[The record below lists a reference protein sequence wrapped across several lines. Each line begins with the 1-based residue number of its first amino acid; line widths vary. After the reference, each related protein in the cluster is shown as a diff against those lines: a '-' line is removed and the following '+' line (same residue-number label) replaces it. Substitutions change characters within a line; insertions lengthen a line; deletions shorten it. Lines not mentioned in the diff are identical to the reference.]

1 MRDRSDSPVTSP
13 AQPPTRRTFLV
24 SEPQLP
30 WASALRHLTFLFLLT
45 GCSSLLGQIPQTL
58 FWGSPGATKLVIGK
72 PVPIEVFA
80 SSGLPVTFVV
90 DHGPAVIAD
99 GTLTP
104 TGFGTIRVTARQ
116 AGNAEFLPES
126 ATRVYNPTE
135 LQSSVVG
142 TLDIAGKVR
151 VQDNLLFVAGPALEI
166 FDITDP
172 AHPAFRGR
180 LEVADTILDAAP
192 AGRYVLVTTGNF
204 LKIADVSQPD
214 HPTWVGN
221 LDLGSPPE
229 AVAVDGTFAG
239 ITRHPH
245 GVDLI
250 DWADPQNPKRLG
262 NVTPPLPVT
271 VNAIAMRN
279 GWVYV
284 SGSDLPVTGLAT
296 PFTDPGTWDNRVSLW
311 GPNSQ
316 LDTDARS
323 LVMVQNVSVGILDL
337 AQPESAPTRSDIPS
351 GLFVASVR
359 LLGDWLYVAGWGNGL
374 WAMEVADRGL
384 TLPLTQLVHH
394 SPAQSIDG
402 RAGYVFVG
410 TDSGPTTILKLRVG
424 LTQEFLWTTPSEIW
438 VTNGPVTLELVV
450 SGSSGSPATFQLL
463 DGPGV
468 LSGNQLTL
476 TNAGYPYGEWVIPG
490 NDQFFEARG
499 GWTVVARKLTQSISF
514 RPPPILGLSQGPIS
528 LQASASSGLPVT
540 FEVVSGPATL
550 EGQRLTPNA
559 VGTVVVRA
567 IQEGNLAYL
576 PAEPFDAT
584 IQIFQI
590 PEIVRQPNPTN
601 VPSGSPVTLEVIAT
615 ASTSLSFQWY
625 KDGLALPN
633 ETQAVLHRE
642 AASLADMGL
651 YSVSVGQEFGGTI
664 KSSVVSLTVDLPG
677 SEVRLRPRG
686 NLPHRN
692 APTSSNPGR
701 IEVQGDYA
709 YVVNQAL
716 RDLQVFNIRD
726 PDAPYRVATIPLLS
740 SLHQDLA
747 YKDGHLLLAEREQ
760 GIGIIDVSNPEK
772 PVRLPTYRFPGN
784 RADVVTVQVIGNQA
798 FVGNGSYG
806 FALLDVTNPREPNLI
821 SSLDTRGL
829 VAGLWIEGD
838 QAYVAD
844 WASGFKVL
852 DLANPTAPRLIGR
865 YPENDAPLN
874 YYDLVSRKG
883 WVYLVHQDLG
893 LVTFDLS
900 HPTTPMVTQTNR
912 GSIIGLDL
920 AGRTLF
926 AADNASQ
933 PSATGTPGVRL
944 FDLNRPESPANLG
957 RFSDWGRM
965 DGVRIEGSRLYV
977 TGDRFGIID
986 IEFPQRPPGF
996 FVEPRPQILQ
1006 PGESGQL
1013 NCVAEGSDPLSYQWW
1028 FRGAPLLNATN
1039 RSLSLGPITE
1049 ENAGLYTVEVRNPWG
1064 TIRSSPARVG
1074 FGQQIHWDALPTNAV
1089 LRVQQPHN
1097 LPASSDL
1104 GLPLSHRIVSGPAM
1118 ITQGKLWITNTGTVR
1133 LIAEHPGSDAVFPI
1147 TREWELNVGA
1157 VHFVERG
1164 HWPGFHSGTVAA
1176 LDVEGSLA
1184 IVAIRNGGLLALDVS
1199 DPTRPRLLGELW
1211 SGTSWTDVRVSQGL
1225 AYALN
1230 NDSGLMIVDFRDPAH
1245 PVVKSTSGHLTL
1257 DGGIQ
1262 MVNQLVYVYGP
1273 GSPLRVFDVSD
1284 PTAPIL
1290 LPTSEGFQDYSN
1302 LVVRGDRA
1310 FATRWTL
1317 GVEVIDVRDPQRLE
1331 LLFVMNPLGRPK
1343 ALDVQGDR
1351 VALLPAEGGLE
1362 LFDITANGALE
1373 PSSRLELPGSASDIV
1388 WSGQHLWVTLDDS
1401 GLVQVDATAP
1411 HQPSILTTVPSPVP
1425 SQGMSVRLIGDYA
1438 YLTDPV
1444 RGIAIYHLR
1453 SQNEPTLVG
1462 WFPTSCGAGVV
1473 RVDGTRAYVLCEEG
1487 GLSILDIADP
1497 DHPTRLGGM
1506 PPQGFAQSLN
1516 SGSMAVSGHR
1526 VFYPAGGGGVQIV
1539 DVQDPTAPARIGS
1552 IPIWGIQQI
1561 QAPVES
1567 ELHLT
1572 SPDVRRTHVYD
1583 VRDASDPVLI
1593 SSLLNGMN
1601 PMQVSDHL
1609 RFGAATGKLLVED
1622 VTSPETPTTLANV
1635 GLGLGNVRSMT
1646 LEGDRLFFGSF
1657 APSALSVIDFSDPR
1671 RPFLQQQLPGSGSYH
1686 AMDVEGDYLVV
1697 ANDAGGLA
1705 AFHAFLRDGLKPAGS
1720 ISGGMFARD
1729 LQMVGNLAYVAD
1741 GLYGFKIFELR
1752 SGIEQ
1757 AFPDLPPGPVTQ
1769 VGGVFDLPAKS
1780 EAGFPIRYTVVDGSA
1795 VIENGRLR
1803 FPSEGP
1809 VTLRA
1814 ELEGDLQFFPR
1825 TVERTY
1831 QVFSPP
1837 AITLEPADAGLRIRW
1852 KVGVGADRLV
1862 ISESASGPWQLA
1874 DILSAEY
1881 LEAEATQVLLV
1892 PTPSATRFYR
1902 VLRD

>member
-1 MRDRSDSPVTSP
+1 M
-13 AQPPTRRTFLV
+13 TF
-24 SEPQLP
+24 E
-30 WASALRHLTFLFLLT
+30 
-45 GCSSLLGQIPQTL
+45 
-58 FWGSPGATKLVIGK
+58 
-72 PVPIEVFA
+72 
-80 SSGLPVTFVV
+80 V

-135 LQSSVVG
+135 LQSSVVA
-142 TLDIAGKVR
+142 TLAVAGKVR
-151 VQDNLLFVAGPALEI
+151 VQDNLLLVAGPALEI
-166 FDITDP
+166 FDVTDP

-229 AVAVDGTFAG
+229 AVAVDGTFASV
-239 ITRHPH
+239 TRHPH

-262 NVTPPLPVT
+262 NVTPPPPVT

-279 GWVYV
+279 GRVYV

-296 PFTDPGTWDNRVSLW
+296 PFTDPDTWDNRVSLW
-311 GPNSQ
+311 GPGSQ
-316 LDTDARS
+316 LATDARS
-323 LVMVQNVSVGILDL
+323 LAMVQTSSVGILDL
-337 AQPESAPTRSDIPS
+337 AQPESAPARFDVPW
-351 GLFVASVR
+351 GLFVAGVR
-359 LLGDWLYVAGWGNGL
+359 LLGDWLYVAGSGNGL
-374 WAMEVADRGL
+374 WAMEIADRGF
-384 TLPLTQLVHH
+384 TLPWTQLVFN
-394 SPAQSIDG
+394 SPAQSVDG

-410 TDSGPTTILKLRVG
+410 TDSGPTTILKLREG
-424 LTQEFLWTTPSEIW
+424 LSQEFIWKTPSEVWI
-438 VTNGPVTLELVV
+438 TNGPVTLELMV

-476 TNAGYPYGEWVIPG
+476 TNAGYLYGEWVIPG
-490 NDQFFEARG
+490 NDQFLEARG
-499 GWTVVARKLTQSISF
+499 GWTVAARKLTQSISF
-514 RPPPILGLSQGPIS
+514 RPPPLLGLSQGPIS

-567 IQEGNLAYL
+567 KQEGNREYL

-584 IQIFQI
+584 IQILQI

-601 VPSGSPVTLEVIAT
+601 VPSGSPFTLEVIAT
-615 ASTSLSFQWY
+615 ASSSLSFQWH

-642 AASLADMGL
+642 SASLADMGL

-692 APTSSNPGR
+692 APSISNPGR

-716 RDLQVFNIRD
+716 RDLQVYNIRD
-726 PDAPYRVATIPLLS
+726 PDAPYRVATVPLLS

-772 PVRLPTYRFPGN
+772 PVRLPTYRFPRN
-784 RADVVTVQVIGNQA
+784 RADVVTVQVIGDQA

-806 FALLDVTNPREPNLI
+806 FALLDVANPREPNLI
-821 SSLDTRGL
+821 SSFDTRGL

-838 QAYVAD
+838 QVYAAD

-852 DLANPTAPRLIGR
+852 DLADPTAPRLIGR
-865 YPENDAPLN
+865 YPENDASLN

-883 WVYLVHQDLG
+883 WVYLVHLDLG

-900 HPTTPMVTQTNR
+900 HPTTPTVTQTNR

-933 PSATGTPGVRL
+933 PSATSTPGVRV
-944 FDLNRPESPANLG
+944 FDLNRPESPLNLG
-957 RFSDWGRM
+957 RFSDWGRV
-965 DGVRIEGSRLYV
+965 DGVQIEGSRLYV

-996 FVEPRPQILQ
+996 FVEPRPQILK
-1006 PGESGQL
+1006 PGEPGQL

-1028 FRGAPLLNATN
+1028 YRGAPLPDATN

-1049 ENAGLYTVEVRNPWG
+1049 ENAGLYRVEIRNPWG
-1064 TIRSSPARVG
+1064 AIRSSPTRVG
-1074 FGQQIHWDALPTNAV
+1074 FGQQIHWDTLPTNAV
-1089 LRVQQPHN
+1089 LRVQQPHD

-1104 GLPLSHRIVSGPAM
+1104 GLPLSYRIASGPAM

-1133 LIAEHPGSDAVFPI
+1133 LIGEQPGSDAIFPI

-1157 VHFVERG
+1157 VQFVERG
-1164 HWPGFHSGTVAA
+1164 HWPDFHPGSVAA
-1176 LDVEGSLA
+1176 LDVDGGLA
-1184 IVAIRNGGLLALDVS
+1184 IVAIHDGGLLALDVS
-1199 DPTRPRLLGELW
+1199 DPSRPRLLGELW

-1230 NDSGLMIVDFRDPAH
+1230 NDSGLTIVDFRDPAH
-1245 PVVKSTSGHLTL
+1245 PVVKSSTGHLTP

-1262 MVNQLVYVYGP
+1262 LVNHLVYVYGP
-1273 GSPLRVFDVSD
+1273 GSPLRVVDVSD
-1284 PTAPIL
+1284 PAAPIL
-1290 LPTSEGFQDYSN
+1290 LPLSEGFQDYSN
-1302 LVVRGDRA
+1302 LVVSGDRA
-1310 FATRWTL
+1310 FATRRTI
-1317 GVEVIDVRDPQRLE
+1317 GVEVIDVRDPQHLE
-1331 LLFVMNPLGRPK
+1331 LLFAMNPLGRPK
-1343 ALDVQGDR
+1343 ALHVQGDR

-1362 LFDITANGALE
+1362 LFDITANGPLE
-1373 PSSRLELPGSASDIV
+1373 PSSRLELPGSASDIA
-1388 WSGQHLWVTLDDS
+1388 WAGQNLWVTLDGN
-1401 GLVQVDATAP
+1401 GLAQVDATDP
-1411 HQPSILTTVPSPVP
+1411 LQLKVLTTVPSPVP
-1425 SQGMSVRLIGDYA
+1425 SQGMSVRLFGDFA
-1438 YLTDPV
+1438 YLTDPT
-1444 RGIAIYHLR
+1444 RGIVIYHLR
-1453 SQNEPTLVG
+1453 SQNAPTVVG
-1462 WFPTSCGAGVV
+1462 WFPTSCRAGVV
-1473 RVDGTRAYVLCEEG
+1473 RVDGNRAYVLCEEE
-1487 GLSILDIADP
+1487 GLSILDVADP
-1497 DHPTRLGGM
+1497 DHPIRLGLL
-1506 PPQGFAQSLN
+1506 PPDGFPQNVA
-1516 SGSMAVSGHR
+1516 SGSMAVSGRR
-1526 VFYPAGGGGVQIV
+1526 VFYPAGGVGVQIV
-1539 DVQDPTAPARIGS
+1539 DVQDPTAPALIGS
-1552 IPIWGIQQI
+1552 IPIWDIQQI
-1561 QAPVES
+1561 QAPVEG

-1583 VRDASDPVLI
+1583 VRNASNPVLI
-1593 SSLLNGMN
+1593 NSLLNGMN
-1601 PMQVSDHL
+1601 PMRVSDHL

-1622 VTSPETPTTLANV
+1622 VTSPETPITLANV

-1657 APSALSVIDFSDPR
+1657 APSMLTVVDFSDPR
-1671 RPFLQQQLPGSGSYH
+1671 RPFLQQQLSWSGSYH

-1697 ANDAGGLA
+1697 ANTAGGLA

-1720 ISGGMFARD
+1720 IGGGMFARD
-1729 LQMVGNLAYVAD
+1729 LQMVGNLASVAD
-1741 GLYGFKIFELR
+1741 ELHGFKIFELR

-1757 AFPDLPPGPVTQ
+1757 AFPDLPPSQVTQ
-1769 VGGVFDLPAKS
+1769 VGAVFDLPARS

-1795 VIENGRLR
+1795 VVENGRIR
-1803 FPSEGP
+1803 FPSEGS

-1814 ELEGDLQFFPR
+1814 ELEGNLQFFSS
-1825 TVERTY
+1825 TVERRY
-1831 QVFSPP
+1831 QIFSPP
-1837 AITLEPADAGLRIRW
+1837 EITMEPADSGLRIRW
-1852 KVGVGADRLV
+1852 KMGIGADRLV
-1862 ISESASGPWQLA
+1862 DSESPGGPWQPA
-1874 DILSAEY
+1874 DLLSVEFV
-1881 LEAEATQVLLV
+1881 EAESTHVFTV
-1892 PTPSATRFYR
+1892 PTPSATRFYQ
-1902 VLRD
+1902 VLRE